1 MASYPSF
8 MTLNDST
15 LTTQSGIDPARATN
29 GRLALRRLW
38 SADKATANIGH
49 LLTAAQKTTLDSFH
63 GTNKDL
69 DVTYK
74 WPPTG
79 ATYTMRFVDPPQY
92 TPRGAFYEARVR
104 LLEV

>member
-38 SADKATANIGH
+38 SADKSAFDIGH
-49 LLTAAQKTTLDSFH
+49 VLTAVQKTTLDSFY

-79 ATYTMRFVDPPQY
+79 ATYTVRFVDPPQY
-92 TPRGAFYEARVR
+92 VPRGAIYETRVR